1 MSCIMDRKLRLARTG
16 IYILLWIILTFFLLF
31 LYYDYSA
38 PFYRQLIST
47 FVITGLSAF
56 PAYFGA
62 KVLVP
67 RYLYQKKF
75 GTFISA
81 MALMAII
88 SSLLTF
94 VIGGGLYSLLSEK
107 PLILN
112 TRFIIIIAPLI
123 FIINSVVIITS
134 SAIKIITDK
143 FGIEQELHKAESEKI
158 SNELSFLRAQIN
170 PHFLFNVL
178 NTIYFQIQKENSG
191 ARSSVEKFSEMLRY
205 QLYDCNTDMIDIA
218 KELLYIRNYVAIQ
231 QLRMEE
237 GTDLQIDIR
246 EDISSFKIAPLLILP
261 LIENA
266 FKFISN
272 HKDPSQNMLHISISM
287 SPEKELVVSVMNT
300 FNKADRD
307 MRSSDSNG
315 VGLKNM
321 QRRLLL
327 LYPETHSLLVAENGI
342 IYETTLR
349 LQCHD

>member
-1 MSCIMDRKLRLARTG
+1 MDRKLRLARTG

-31 LYYDYSA
+31 LYYDDAA
-38 PFYRQLIST
+38 PFYRQLIAT
-47 FVITGLSAF
+47 LVITGLSAF

-75 GTFISA
+75 WTFISA

-88 SSLLTF
+88 STLVTF

-107 PLILN
+107 PLIL
-112 TRFIIIIAPLI
+112 RSSFIIIIAPLV
-123 FIINSVVIITS
+123 FIVNSVVIIMS

-178 NTIYFQIQKENSG
+178 NTIYFQIQKENSE
-191 ARSSVEKFSEMLRY
+191 ARNSVEKFSEMLRY

-218 KELLYIRNYVAIQ
+218 KELSYIRNYVSIQ

-237 GTDLQIDIR
+237 GTDLQIDIL
-246 EDISSFKIAPLLILP
+246 EDIGSFKIAPLLILP

-272 HKDPSQNMLHISISM
+272 HKDPSQNKLHISITTQ
-287 SPEKELVVSVMNT
+287 PEKELVVYVMNT
-300 FNKADRD
+300 FNKADREK
-307 MRSSDSNG
+307 RSSDSNG

-327 LYPETHSLLVAENGI
+327 LYPGTHSLVVAENGN

-349 LQCHD
+349 IKCHD